1 MYVSLLAPTF
11 HRSVR
16 NSDVV
21 VTRYAANLSV
31 TQRRAHATRDFCQLS
46 QLTNFHQLSKR
57 VTGWREGGGLGGWGT
72 GGGGGKGVG
81 WEDGRTV
88 DITWKYITTFTI
100 QILAKLLSVI
110 FLMLGSL
117 AE

>member
-1 MYVSLLAPTF
+1 MG
-11 HRSVR
+11 
-16 NSDVV
+16 D
-21 VTRYAANLSV
+21 
-31 TQRRAHATRDFCQLS
+31 
-46 QLTNFHQLSKR
+46 
-57 VTGWREGGGLGGWGT
+57 W
-72 GGGGGKGVG
+72 GGGGWVGGVGVGKGVE
-81 WEDGRTV
+81 WEGGRTV